1 MSEEEK
7 KKGKSE
13 AQEAQPEKAE
23 VKKTTA
29 KSVKKAASKSVKK
42 AEAAKVSSVEEI
54 VELAKGMDDKEQSEL
69 VRGIVR
75 NMRVISL
82 AGLVKDLEEE
92 FGVTAAAPAVVV
104 ASAPSQMEEEVEEK
118 TVFDVILEAVGD
130 RKIPVIKV
138 VRSLTSLGLKDAKA
152 LVDSAPEKIKE
163 GVSKEEAEKIKSE
176 LEAVGATVKLG

>member
-1 MSEEEK
+1 MSEEK
-7 KKGKSE
+7 KKEEKPRTQETKS
-13 AQEAQPEKAE
+13 EKAE
-23 VKKTTA
+23 VEKTAARAGKKGA
-29 KSVKKAASKSVKK
+29 GKSVKKV
-42 AEAAKVSSVEEI
+42 EVAKVPSVEEI
-54 VELAKGMDDKEQSEL
+54 VELAKGMDDKGQSEV

-92 FGVTAAAPAVVV
+92 FGVTAAAPAVAI
-104 ASAPSQMEEEVEEK
+104 ASGPPQVEEEAEEK
-118 TVFDVILEAVGD
+118 TIFDVILETVGD
-130 RKIPVIKV
+130 KKIPVIKV

-176 LEAVGATVKLG
+176 LEAVGAAVKIE

>member
-7 KKGKSE
+7 KKEKS
-13 AQEAQPEKAE
+13 QPRETEPKEAE
-23 VKKTTA
+23 VKKTPA
-29 KSVKKAASKSVKK
+29 KSGKKAAGKSGKK
-42 AEAAKVSSVEEI
+42 AEVAKARSVEEI
-54 VELAKGMDDKEQSEL
+54 VELAKGMDEKEQSEL

-92 FGVTAAAPAVVV
+92 FGVTAAAPAMAF
-104 ASAPSQMEEEVEEK
+104 ASGLPQVEEEVEEK
-118 TVFDVILEAVGD
+118 TLFDVILESVGD
-130 RKIPVIKV
+130 KKIPVIKV

-152 LVDSAPEKIKE
+152 LVDSAPKKIKE

-176 LEAVGATVKLG
+176 LEAVGAAVKLE

>member
-7 KKGKSE
+7 KKEKSQPRE
-13 AQEAQPEKAE
+13 AEPKEAE

-69 VRGIVR
+69 VRGVVR

-92 FGVTAAAPAVVV
+92 FGVTAAAPAVAV
-104 ASAPSQMEEEVEEK
+104 ASAPPQMEEEEEEK